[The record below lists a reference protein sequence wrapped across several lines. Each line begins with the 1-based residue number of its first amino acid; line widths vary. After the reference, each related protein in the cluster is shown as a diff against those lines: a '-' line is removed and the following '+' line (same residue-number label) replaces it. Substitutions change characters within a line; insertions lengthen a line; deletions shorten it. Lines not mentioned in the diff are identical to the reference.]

1 VKIASAERSQA
12 GAVFETRYARACHCP
27 EVLVLRRVIVSF
39 AVLATTLAG
48 CATVAPMDSTDAPIR
63 YSCKAG
69 KRFTA
74 AYALHGKRV
83 VVTAGGA
90 TKTLSLARS
99 ASGARYAA
107 GDAEIW
113 SKGPDAMLKGF
124 PGGPYADCRSQ

>member
-1 VKIASAERSQA
+1 MR
-12 GAVFETRYARACHCP
+12 P
-27 EVLVLRRVIVSF
+27 VIVSL

-90 TKTLSLARS
+90 TKTLNLARS

-113 SKGPDAMLKGF
+113 SKGPDAMGVA
-124 PGGPYADCRSQ
+124 ADVVEHPHPARLAAGRDQAQIVFVRAP